1 MLLCAYTNGKGVR
14 FLGNIPLL
22 YFPPHTVKEY
32 VMNKFIR
39 RIHGECLWIKNHKQ
53 DIKMWIGI
61 VCFMVFYILASAE
74 WNF

>member
-1 MLLCAYTNGKGVR
+1 
-14 FLGNIPLL
+14 
-22 YFPPHTVKEY
+22 
-32 VMNKFIR
+32 MNKIIR
-39 RIHGECLWIKNHKQ
+39 RIQGECLWIKNHKQ